1 MFSLPTKI
9 HYPIILAALLYGC
22 GSSESSAVDR
32 EGSLYQVSTITAL
45 LSGIY
50 DGDVNVGNVAEHGDF
65 GLGTFDGIDGEMVVY
80 DGVVYQVRYDG
91 NVTVAHESTGVPFAS
106 VHHFISDRNGS
117 LGAVASYQ
125 ALEEALNEDTECRN
139 YPCAF
144 RIHGQFKSIKV
155 RSEPKASQPYPPLS
169 AYITE
174 NQTFFNAADINGT
187 LIGYRFPEYFS
198 NINVSGYHFHF
209 LSDERTFGGHVLELS
224 LDQALLERD
233 LLPYFE
239 LALPRTA
246 AFSESNLSSDEAAVN
261 QVERSKKSY

>member
-1 MFSLPTKI
+1 M
-9 HYPIILAALLYGC
+9 LYEVIT

-139 YPCAF
+139 YP
-144 RIHGQFKSIKV
+144 RITSYNVCYTKLLRCVSRLMHATPSSARSIM
-155 RSEPKASQPYPPLS
+155 AS
-169 AYITE
+169 
-174 NQTFFNAADINGT
+174 
-187 LIGYRFPEYFS
+187 
-198 NINVSGYHFHF
+198 
-209 LSDERTFGGHVLELS
+209 
-224 LDQALLERD
+224 LER
-233 LLPYFE
+233 LNTTS
-239 LALPRTA
+239 R
-246 AFSESNLSSDEAAVN
+246 
-261 QVERSKKSY
+261 